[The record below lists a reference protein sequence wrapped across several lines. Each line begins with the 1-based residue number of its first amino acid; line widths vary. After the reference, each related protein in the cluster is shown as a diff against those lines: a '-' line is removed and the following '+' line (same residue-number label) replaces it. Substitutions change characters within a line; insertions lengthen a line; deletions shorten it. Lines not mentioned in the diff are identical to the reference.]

1 MFRRLFPFAPF
12 TKRHFYSIIT
22 SCQPMVYGVTKHRG
36 MEQLVARRAHNPK
49 VRGSSP
55 LPATNARCGAS
66 RLDIW
71 VGARVVKGNRL

>member
-1 MFRRLFPFAPF
+1 MGMGNCRTLCVRQDASEDSWFMKIPFAPF

-49 VRGSSP
+49 VRG
-55 LPATNARCGAS
+55 
-66 RLDIW
+66 
-71 VGARVVKGNRL
+71 